1 MSQILKLDYS
11 CTSVETMLIGKKKKN
26 MKNILDLE
34 KFLLLESKEDK
45 TKRMLRSKGY
55 DNPSEIIN
63 AVKHDFSEL
72 EHSERPAYKF
82 LYAICRMYVDKELQ
96 NANDISTMN
105 SMLKIIS
112 EEPHL
117 SEYDHNLNGLSKD
130 EIFQRFLPIQKKETE
145 DEINFV
151 KRMKFTGESDY
162 EIVKIDSYQDAS
174 RYKKYTSWCVTQNN
188 SHFESYSCDGINQ
201 FYFCLKKGFENVKK
215 DNKDAPLNEYGLS
228 MISVCVDYN
237 GMPLYVTTRYN
248 HEFDGENNENLC
260 SPRQVSEV
268 INMNFFEVFKPSK
281 KGEKFNKYKIQEKL
295 ENGADIKSLFDKVNK
310 ITNDFYL
317 VVNDEKQS
325 FIYKKKLVSD
335 WGDYKFNTK
344 KIKFIEEKN
353 DKPVIDYDGDVIL
366 NDKKMSSIPIYFN
379 KVGRDFYCNNN
390 KLTSLEGGPRE
401 VGRDFYCSNNK
412 LTSLEG
418 GPREVGGHF
427 ICIYNNLTS
436 LEGGPEKVGEN
447 FDCAFNKLTS
457 LEGAPREV
465 GGNFGCYNN
474 ELTTLEGAPREVG
487 GKFSCYNN
495 ELTTLEGSPREVGGD
510 FIFGS
515 SSSIYNNLTSLEGGP
530 EKVGG
535 DFYCSN
541 NNLTSL
547 EGAPREVGRNFYC
560 SSNKLTSL
568 EGAPEK
574 VGGNFVCAFNK
585 LTSLEGAPREVGG
598 KFGCYNNELTTLE
611 GSPREVGGDFGCS
624 SNKLTTLKGAPEKV
638 GGDFDCAYNNLTS
651 LEGAPREV
659 GRKFSCAH
667 NNLTSLEGAPR
678 EVGGD
683 FDCAYNNLTS
693 LEGAPREVGGN
704 FGCIGN
710 NLTSLEGGPEKIR
723 GKIINN

>member
-1 MSQILKLDYS
+1 
-11 CTSVETMLIGKKKKN
+11 
-26 MKNILDLE
+26 MKNILDLGS
-34 KFLLLESKEDK
+34 FLILESKEDK

-55 DNPSEIIN
+55 NNPSEIIK

-295 ENGADIKSLFDKVNK
+295 ENGADINSLFDKVDK

-317 VVNDEKQS
+317 VQNDKKQS

-335 WGDYKFNTK
+335 WFKFTFDIK

-366 NDKKMSSIPIYFN
+366 KCKMSSLPIYFN
-379 KVGRDFYCNNN
+379 R
-390 KLTSLEGGPRE
+390 
-401 VGRDFYCSNNK
+401 
-412 LTSLEG
+412 
-418 GPREVGGHF
+418 VGG
-427 ICIYNNLTS
+427 Y
-436 LEGGPEKVGEN
+436 
-447 FDCAFNKLTS
+447 
-457 LEGAPREV
+457 
-465 GGNFGCYNN
+465 FGCFND

-487 GKFSCYNN
+487 G
-495 ELTTLEGSPREVGGD
+495 D
-510 FIFGS
+510 FICF
-515 SSSIYNNLTSLEGGP
+515 
-530 EKVGG
+530 
-535 DFYCSN
+535 
-541 NNLTSL
+541 
-547 EGAPREVGRNFYC
+547 
-560 SSNKLTSL
+560 SNKLTSL

-574 VGGNFVCAFNK
+574 VGGHFDCGHNKLTSLEGSPREVGGDFSCSSNK
-585 LTSLEGAPREVGG
+585 LTSLEGAPREVG
-598 KFGCYNNELTTLE
+598 
-611 GSPREVGGDFGCS
+611 RDF
-624 SNKLTTLKGAPEKV
+624 V
-638 GGDFDCAYNNLTS
+638 CANNNLTS
-651 LEGAPREV
+651 LEGAPEKV
-659 GRKFSCAH
+659 GRDFVCTHNNLTTLEGAPERVGGDFNCYS

-678 EVGGD
+678 EVGG
-683 FDCAYNNLTS
+683 FFSCVYNNLTS
-693 LEGAPREVGGN
+693 LEGAPEKVGGDFSCYNNKLTSLKGAPREVGGYFDCSN
-704 FGCIGN
+704 NKLTSLEGCPREVGGDFHCSGN
-710 NLTSLEGGPEKIR
+710 NLTSLEGGPEEIR
-723 GKIINN
+723 GEIINK

>member
-1 MSQILKLDYS
+1 
-11 CTSVETMLIGKKKKN
+11 

-34 KFLLLESKEDK
+34 RFLLLESKEDK

-55 DNPSEIIN
+55 DNPSEIIK

-82 LYAICRMYVDKELQ
+82 LYGVCRMYVDRELQ

-112 EEPHL
+112 VEPHL
-117 SEYDHNLNGLSKD
+117 SEYDHNLNGLNKE

-237 GMPLYVTTRYN
+237 GMPLYITTRYN

-295 ENGADIKSLFDKVNK
+295 ENGADINSLFDKVDK

-317 VVNDEKQS
+317 VQNDKKQS
-325 FIYKKKLVSD
+325 FLYKKKLIID
-335 WGDYKFNTK
+335 WFNYTFDIK

-353 DKPVIDYDGDVIL
+353 DKPVIDYDGDVTLI
-366 NDKKMSSIPIYFN
+366 KCKISSLPIYFN
-379 KVGRDFYCNNN
+379 R
-390 KLTSLEGGPRE
+390 
-401 VGRDFYCSNNK
+401 
-412 LTSLEG
+412 
-418 GPREVGGHF
+418 VGG
-427 ICIYNNLTS
+427 Y
-436 LEGGPEKVGEN
+436 
-447 FDCAFNKLTS
+447 
-457 LEGAPREV
+457 
-465 GGNFGCYNN
+465 FGCYNN

-487 GKFSCYNN
+487 GNFDCSHNK
-495 ELTTLEGSPREVGGD
+495 LTSLEGGPKKVGRD
-510 FIFGS
+510 FYCS
-515 SSSIYNNLTSLEGGP
+515 YNNLTSLEGVSREVGGDFSCGHNNLTSLKGAP

-535 DFYCSN
+535 NFVCAYN
-541 NNLTSL
+541 N
-547 EGAPREVGRNFYC
+547 
-560 SSNKLTSL
+560 LTSL

-574 VGGNFVCAFNK
+574 VGGNFDCGHNN
-585 LTSLEGAPREVGG
+585 LTSLEGV
-598 KFGCYNNELTTLE
+598 
-611 GSPREVGGDFGCS
+611 PREVGGDFNCY
-624 SNKLTTLKGAPEKV
+624 
-638 GGDFDCAYNNLTS
+638 DNNLTS
-651 LEGAPREV
+651 LEGAPKKV
-659 GRKFSCAH
+659 GRDFVCAH

-678 EVGGD
+678 EVGGFFSCVYNNLTTLKGAPEKVGGNFSCYNNKLTTLKGAPREVGGY
-683 FDCAYNNLTS
+683 FDCSNNKLTS
-693 LEGAPREVGGN
+693 LEGAPREVGGD
-704 FGCIGN
+704 FHCSGN
-710 NLTSLEGGPEKIR
+710 NLTSLEGAPEKIR
-723 GKIINN
+723 GEIINN

>member
-1 MSQILKLDYS
+1 
-11 CTSVETMLIGKKKKN
+11 
-26 MKNILDLE
+26 MKNILDLGS
-34 KFLLLESKEDK
+34 FLILESKEDK
-45 TKRMLRSKGY
+45 TKKMLRSKGY
-55 DNPSEIIN
+55 NNPSEIIK

-82 LYAICRMYVDKELQ
+82 LYAICRMYVDRELQ

-112 EEPHL
+112 VEPHL
-117 SEYDHNLNGLSKD
+117 SEYDHNLNGLNKE

-248 HEFDGENNENLC
+248 HNFNGENNENLC

-295 ENGADIKSLFDKVNK
+295 ENGADINSLFDKVDK

-317 VVNDEKQS
+317 VQNDKKQS

-335 WGDYKFNTK
+335 WFKFTFDIK

-366 NDKKMSSIPIYFN
+366 KCKMSSLPIYFN
-379 KVGRDFYCNNN
+379 RVGGYFGCFNDELTTLEGAPREIGGDFICFSN
-390 KLTSLEGGPRE
+390 KLTSLEGAPEKVGGHFDCGHNKLTSLEGSPREVGGDFSCVYNNLTSLEGSPREVGGDFSCSSNKLTSLEGAPRE
-401 VGRDFYCSNNK
+401 VGRDFVCANNNLTSLKGAPEKVGRDFVCTHNNLTTLEGAPERVGGDFNCYSNNLTSLEGAPREVGGFFSCVYNNLTSLEGAPEKVGGDFSCYNNKLTSLKGAPREVGGYFDCSNNK

-418 GPREVGGHF
+418 GPREVGG
-427 ICIYNNLTS
+427 
-436 LEGGPEKVGEN
+436 
-447 FDCAFNKLTS
+447 
-457 LEGAPREV
+457 
-465 GGNFGCYNN
+465 
-474 ELTTLEGAPREVG
+474 
-487 GKFSCYNN
+487 
-495 ELTTLEGSPREVGGD
+495 D
-510 FIFGS
+510 FH
-515 SSSIYNNLTSLEGGP
+515 
-530 EKVGG
+530 
-535 DFYCSN
+535 CS
-541 NNLTSL
+541 
-547 EGAPREVGRNFYC
+547 
-560 SSNKLTSL
+560 
-568 EGAPEK
+568 
-574 VGGNFVCAFNK
+574 
-585 LTSLEGAPREVGG
+585 
-598 KFGCYNNELTTLE
+598 
-611 GSPREVGGDFGCS
+611 
-624 SNKLTTLKGAPEKV
+624 
-638 GGDFDCAYNNLTS
+638 
-651 LEGAPREV
+651 
-659 GRKFSCAH
+659 
-667 NNLTSLEGAPR
+667 
-678 EVGGD
+678 
-683 FDCAYNNLTS
+683 
-693 LEGAPREVGGN
+693 
-704 FGCIGN
+704 GN
-710 NLTSLEGGPEKIR
+710 NLTSLEGGPEEIR
-723 GKIINN
+723 GEIINK

>member
-1 MSQILKLDYS
+1 
-11 CTSVETMLIGKKKKN
+11 
-26 MKNILDLE
+26 MKNILDLGS
-34 KFLLLESKEDK
+34 FLILESKEDK

-55 DNPSEIIN
+55 DNPSEIIK

-82 LYAICRMYVDKELQ
+82 LYGVCRMYVDRELQ

-237 GMPLYVTTRYN
+237 GMPLYITTRYN

-295 ENGADIKSLFDKVNK
+295 ENGADINSLFDKVDK

-317 VVNDEKQS
+317 VQNDKKQS
-325 FIYKKKLVSD
+325 FLYKKKLVSD
-335 WGDYKFNTK
+335 WFKFTFDIK

-366 NDKKMSSIPIYFN
+366 KCKMSSLPIYFN
-379 KVGRDFYCNNN
+379 RVGGYFGCFNDELTTLEGAPREVGGDFICFSN
-390 KLTSLEGGPRE
+390 KLTSLEGAPEKVGGHFDCGHNKLTSLEGSPREVGGDFSCVYNNLTSLEGSPREVGGDFSCSSNKLTSLEGAPRE
-401 VGRDFYCSNNK
+401 VGRDFVCANNNLTSLEGAPEKVGRDFVCTHNNLTTLEGAPEKVGGDFNCYSNNLTSLEGAPEKVGGFFSCVYNNLTSLEGAPERVDGDFSCYNNKLTSLKGAPREVGGYFDCSNNK

-418 GPREVGGHF
+418 GPREVGG
-427 ICIYNNLTS
+427 
-436 LEGGPEKVGEN
+436 
-447 FDCAFNKLTS
+447 
-457 LEGAPREV
+457 
-465 GGNFGCYNN
+465 
-474 ELTTLEGAPREVG
+474 
-487 GKFSCYNN
+487 
-495 ELTTLEGSPREVGGD
+495 D
-510 FIFGS
+510 FH
-515 SSSIYNNLTSLEGGP
+515 
-530 EKVGG
+530 
-535 DFYCSN
+535 CS
-541 NNLTSL
+541 
-547 EGAPREVGRNFYC
+547 
-560 SSNKLTSL
+560 
-568 EGAPEK
+568 
-574 VGGNFVCAFNK
+574 
-585 LTSLEGAPREVGG
+585 
-598 KFGCYNNELTTLE
+598 
-611 GSPREVGGDFGCS
+611 
-624 SNKLTTLKGAPEKV
+624 
-638 GGDFDCAYNNLTS
+638 
-651 LEGAPREV
+651 
-659 GRKFSCAH
+659 
-667 NNLTSLEGAPR
+667 
-678 EVGGD
+678 
-683 FDCAYNNLTS
+683 
-693 LEGAPREVGGN
+693 
-704 FGCIGN
+704 GN
-710 NLTSLEGGPEKIR
+710 NLTSLEGGPEEIR
-723 GKIINN
+723 GEIINN

>member
-1 MSQILKLDYS
+1 
-11 CTSVETMLIGKKKKN
+11 

-34 KFLLLESKEDK
+34 RFLLLESKEDK

-63 AVKHDFSEL
+63 AVKQGFSEL
-72 EHSERPAYKF
+72 EHSKRPAYKF
-82 LYAICRMYVDKELQ
+82 LYGICRMYADGEFQ
-96 NANDISTMN
+96 NVNDISTMN
-105 SMLKIIS
+105 GMLKTIS

-117 SEYDHNLNGLSKD
+117 SEYDDNLNGLSKD
-130 EIFQRFLPIQKKETE
+130 EIFQRFLPIQKKEAE

-174 RYKKYTSWCVTQNN
+174 RYKKYTSWCVTQNP
-188 SHFESYSCDGINQ
+188 SHFESYSSDGMNQ
-201 FYFCLKKGFENVKK
+201 FYFCLKKGFENIEK

-228 MISVCVDYN
+228 MISICVDYN
-237 GMPLYVTTRYN
+237 GMPLYITTRYN

-317 VVNDEKQS
+317 VQNDKKQS

-401 VGRDFYCSNNK
+401 VGRDFYCSGNK

-418 GPREVGGHF
+418 APREVGGHF

-474 ELTTLEGAPREVG
+474 ELTTLEG
-487 GKFSCYNN
+487 S
-495 ELTTLEGSPREVGGD
+495 
-510 FIFGS
+510 
-515 SSSIYNNLTSLEGGP
+515 
-530 EKVGG
+530 
-535 DFYCSN
+535 
-541 NNLTSL
+541 
-547 EGAPREVGRNFYC
+547 PREVGRNFIC
-560 SSNKLTSL
+560 SSNKLTTL
-568 EGAPEK
+568 KGASEK
-574 VGGNFVCAFNK
+574 VGGSFDCYNNK

-598 KFGCYNNELTTLE
+598 
-611 GSPREVGGDFGCS
+611 DFSCGH
-624 SNKLTTLKGAPEKV
+624 NKLTSLEGAPEKI
-638 GGDFDCAYNNLTS
+638 GGDFDCSGNNLTS
-651 LEGAPREV
+651 LEGA
-659 GRKFSCAH
+659 
-667 NNLTSLEGAPR
+667 
-678 EVGGD
+678 
-683 FDCAYNNLTS
+683 
-693 LEGAPREVGGN
+693 
-704 FGCIGN
+704 
-710 NLTSLEGGPEKIR
+710 PEKIR

>member
-1 MSQILKLDYS
+1 MFFYILLNYFGDDW
-11 CTSVETMLIGKKKKN
+11 LIKEKN

-55 DNPSEIIN
+55 DNPSEIIK

-82 LYAICRMYVDKELQ
+82 LYGVCRMYVDKELQ

-112 EEPHL
+112 VEPHL

-295 ENGADIKSLFDKVNK
+295 ENGADINSLFDKVDK

-317 VVNDEKQS
+317 VQNDKKQS

-335 WGDYKFNTK
+335 WFKFTFDIK

-366 NDKKMSSIPIYFN
+366 KCKMSSLPIYFN
-379 KVGRDFYCNNN
+379 RVGGYFGCFNDELTTLEGAPREVGGDFICFSN
-390 KLTSLEGGPRE
+390 KLTSLEGAPEKVGGHFDCGHNKLTSLEGSPREVGGDFSCVYNNLTSLEGSPREVGGDFSCSSNKLTSLEGAPRE
-401 VGRDFYCSNNK
+401 VGRDFVCANNNLTSLEGAPEKVGRDFVCTHNNLTTLEGAPERVGGDFNCYSNNLTSLEGAPREVGGFFSCVYNNLTSLEGAPERVDGDFSCYNNKLTTLKGAPREVGGYFDCSNNK

-418 GPREVGGHF
+418 GPREVGGDFH
-427 ICIYNNLTS
+427 CS
-436 LEGGPEKVGEN
+436 G
-447 FDCAFNKLTS
+447 NK
-457 LEGAPREV
+457 
-465 GGNFGCYNN
+465 
-474 ELTTLEGAPREVG
+474 
-487 GKFSCYNN
+487 
-495 ELTTLEGSPREVGGD
+495 
-510 FIFGS
+510 
-515 SSSIYNNLTSLEGGP
+515 
-530 EKVGG
+530 
-535 DFYCSN
+535 
-541 NNLTSL
+541 
-547 EGAPREVGRNFYC
+547 
-560 SSNKLTSL
+560 
-568 EGAPEK
+568 
-574 VGGNFVCAFNK
+574 
-585 LTSLEGAPREVGG
+585 
-598 KFGCYNNELTTLE
+598 
-611 GSPREVGGDFGCS
+611 
-624 SNKLTTLKGAPEKV
+624 
-638 GGDFDCAYNNLTS
+638 
-651 LEGAPREV
+651 
-659 GRKFSCAH
+659 
-667 NNLTSLEGAPR
+667 
-678 EVGGD
+678 
-683 FDCAYNNLTS
+683 
-693 LEGAPREVGGN
+693 
-704 FGCIGN
+704 
-710 NLTSLEGGPEKIR
+710 LTSLEGGPEKIR
-723 GKIINN
+723 GEIINK

>member
-1 MSQILKLDYS
+1 MYFGDDW
-11 CTSVETMLIGKKKKN
+11 LIKEKN
-26 MKNILDLE
+26 MKNILDLGS
-34 KFLLLESKEDK
+34 FLILESKEDK
-45 TKRMLRSKGY
+45 TKKMLRSKGY
-55 DNPSEIIN
+55 DNPSEIIK

-82 LYAICRMYVDKELQ
+82 LYAICRMYVDRELQ

-112 EEPHL
+112 VQPHL

-228 MISVCVDYN
+228 MISVCVNYN

-248 HEFDGENNENLC
+248 HEFEGENNENLC

-295 ENGADIKSLFDKVNK
+295 ENGADINSLFDKVDK

-317 VVNDEKQS
+317 VQNDKKQS

-335 WGDYKFNTK
+335 WFKFTFDIK

-366 NDKKMSSIPIYFN
+366 KCKMSSLPIYFN
-379 KVGRDFYCNNN
+379 RVGGYFGCFNDELTTLEGAPREVGGDFICFSN
-390 KLTSLEGGPRE
+390 KLTSLEGAPEKVGGHFDCGHNKLTSLEGSPREVGGDFSCVYNNLTSLEGSPRGVGGDFSCSSNKLTSLEGAPRE
-401 VGRDFYCSNNK
+401 VGRDFVCANNNLTSLKGAPEKVGRDFVCTHNNLTTLEGAPERVGGDFNCYSNNLTSLEGAPREVGGFFSCVYNNLTSLEGTPEKVGGDFSCYNNKLTSLKGAPREVGGYFDCSNNK

-418 GPREVGGHF
+418 GPREVGG
-427 ICIYNNLTS
+427 
-436 LEGGPEKVGEN
+436 
-447 FDCAFNKLTS
+447 
-457 LEGAPREV
+457 
-465 GGNFGCYNN
+465 
-474 ELTTLEGAPREVG
+474 
-487 GKFSCYNN
+487 
-495 ELTTLEGSPREVGGD
+495 D
-510 FIFGS
+510 FH
-515 SSSIYNNLTSLEGGP
+515 
-530 EKVGG
+530 
-535 DFYCSN
+535 CS
-541 NNLTSL
+541 
-547 EGAPREVGRNFYC
+547 
-560 SSNKLTSL
+560 
-568 EGAPEK
+568 
-574 VGGNFVCAFNK
+574 
-585 LTSLEGAPREVGG
+585 
-598 KFGCYNNELTTLE
+598 
-611 GSPREVGGDFGCS
+611 
-624 SNKLTTLKGAPEKV
+624 
-638 GGDFDCAYNNLTS
+638 
-651 LEGAPREV
+651 
-659 GRKFSCAH
+659 
-667 NNLTSLEGAPR
+667 
-678 EVGGD
+678 
-683 FDCAYNNLTS
+683 
-693 LEGAPREVGGN
+693 
-704 FGCIGN
+704 GN
-710 NLTSLEGGPEKIR
+710 NLTSLEGGPEEIR
-723 GKIINN
+723 GEIINK

>member
-1 MSQILKLDYS
+1 
-11 CTSVETMLIGKKKKN
+11 
-26 MKNILDLE
+26 MKNILDLGS
-34 KFLLLESKEDK
+34 FLILESKEDK
-45 TKRMLRSKGY
+45 TKKMLRSKGY

-82 LYAICRMYVDKELQ
+82 LYAICRMYVDRELQ

-105 SMLKIIS
+105 STLKIIS

-117 SEYDHNLNGLSKD
+117 SEYDHNLNGLNKE
-130 EIFQRFLPIQKKETE
+130 EIFQRFLPIQKKESE
-145 DEINFV
+145 NEINFV

-295 ENGADIKSLFDKVNK
+295 ENGADINSLFDKVDK

-317 VVNDEKQS
+317 VQNDKKQS

-366 NDKKMSSIPIYFN
+366 KCKMSSLPIYFN
-379 KVGRDFYCNNN
+379 RVGGYFGCFNDELTTLEGAPREVGGDFICFSNKLTSLEGAPEKVGGHFDCGHNKLTSLEGSPREVGGDFSCVYNNLTSLEGSPREVGGDFSCSSNKLTSLEGAPREVGRDFVCANNNLTSLEGAPEKVGRDFVCTHNKLTSLEGAPERVGGDFNCYSNNLTSLEGAPREVGGFFSCVYNNLTTLKGAPERVDGDFSCYNN

-401 VGRDFYCSNNK
+401 VGGYFDCSNNK

-418 GPREVGGHF
+418 GPREVGG
-427 ICIYNNLTS
+427 
-436 LEGGPEKVGEN
+436 
-447 FDCAFNKLTS
+447 
-457 LEGAPREV
+457 
-465 GGNFGCYNN
+465 
-474 ELTTLEGAPREVG
+474 
-487 GKFSCYNN
+487 
-495 ELTTLEGSPREVGGD
+495 D
-510 FIFGS
+510 FH
-515 SSSIYNNLTSLEGGP
+515 
-530 EKVGG
+530 
-535 DFYCSN
+535 CS
-541 NNLTSL
+541 
-547 EGAPREVGRNFYC
+547 
-560 SSNKLTSL
+560 
-568 EGAPEK
+568 
-574 VGGNFVCAFNK
+574 
-585 LTSLEGAPREVGG
+585 
-598 KFGCYNNELTTLE
+598 
-611 GSPREVGGDFGCS
+611 
-624 SNKLTTLKGAPEKV
+624 
-638 GGDFDCAYNNLTS
+638 
-651 LEGAPREV
+651 
-659 GRKFSCAH
+659 
-667 NNLTSLEGAPR
+667 
-678 EVGGD
+678 
-683 FDCAYNNLTS
+683 
-693 LEGAPREVGGN
+693 
-704 FGCIGN
+704 GN
-710 NLTSLEGGPEKIR
+710 NLTSLEGGPEEIR
-723 GKIINN
+723 GEIINK

>member
-1 MSQILKLDYS
+1 
-11 CTSVETMLIGKKKKN
+11 

-55 DNPSEIIN
+55 DNPSEIIK

-82 LYAICRMYVDKELQ
+82 LYAICRMYVDRELQ

-112 EEPHL
+112 VEPHL

-228 MISVCVDYN
+228 MISVCVNYN

-248 HEFDGENNENLC
+248 HEFEGENNENLC

-295 ENGADIKSLFDKVNK
+295 ENGADINSLFDKVDK

-317 VVNDEKQS
+317 VQNDKKQS
-325 FIYKKKLVSD
+325 FLYKKKLVSD
-335 WGDYKFNTK
+335 WFKFTFDIK

-366 NDKKMSSIPIYFN
+366 KCKMSSLPIYFN
-379 KVGRDFYCNNN
+379 RVGGYFGCFNDELTTLEGAPREVGGDFICFSN
-390 KLTSLEGGPRE
+390 KLTSLEGAPEKVGGHFDCGHNKLTSLEGSPREVGGDFSCVYNNLTSLEGSPREVGGDFSCSSNKLTSLEGAPRE
-401 VGRDFYCSNNK
+401 VGRDFVCANNNLTSLKGAPEKVGRDFVCTHNNLTTLEGAPERVGGDFNCYSNNLTSLEGAPREVGGFFSCVYNNLTSLEGAPEKVGGDFSCYNNKLTSLKGAPREVGGYFDCSNNK

-418 GPREVGGHF
+418 GPREVGG
-427 ICIYNNLTS
+427 
-436 LEGGPEKVGEN
+436 
-447 FDCAFNKLTS
+447 
-457 LEGAPREV
+457 
-465 GGNFGCYNN
+465 
-474 ELTTLEGAPREVG
+474 
-487 GKFSCYNN
+487 
-495 ELTTLEGSPREVGGD
+495 D
-510 FIFGS
+510 FH
-515 SSSIYNNLTSLEGGP
+515 
-530 EKVGG
+530 
-535 DFYCSN
+535 CS
-541 NNLTSL
+541 
-547 EGAPREVGRNFYC
+547 
-560 SSNKLTSL
+560 
-568 EGAPEK
+568 
-574 VGGNFVCAFNK
+574 
-585 LTSLEGAPREVGG
+585 
-598 KFGCYNNELTTLE
+598 
-611 GSPREVGGDFGCS
+611 
-624 SNKLTTLKGAPEKV
+624 
-638 GGDFDCAYNNLTS
+638 
-651 LEGAPREV
+651 
-659 GRKFSCAH
+659 
-667 NNLTSLEGAPR
+667 
-678 EVGGD
+678 
-683 FDCAYNNLTS
+683 
-693 LEGAPREVGGN
+693 
-704 FGCIGN
+704 GN
-710 NLTSLEGGPEKIR
+710 NLTSLKGGPEEIR
-723 GKIINN
+723 GEIINK

>member
-1 MSQILKLDYS
+1 
-11 CTSVETMLIGKKKKN
+11 

-55 DNPSEIIN
+55 NNPSEIIK

-82 LYAICRMYVDKELQ
+82 LYGVCRMYVDRELQ

-117 SEYDHNLNGLSKD
+117 SEYDHNLNGLNKE
-130 EIFQRFLPIQKKETE
+130 EIFQRFLPIQKKESE
-145 DEINFV
+145 NEINFV

-237 GMPLYVTTRYN
+237 GMPLYITTRYN

-295 ENGADIKSLFDKVNK
+295 ENGADINSLFDKVDK

-317 VVNDEKQS
+317 VQNDKKQS
-325 FIYKKKLVSD
+325 FIYKKKLISD
-335 WGDYKFNTK
+335 WFKFTFDIK
-344 KIKFIEEKN
+344 KIKFIKEKN

-366 NDKKMSSIPIYFN
+366 KCKMSSLPIYFN
-379 KVGRDFYCNNN
+379 RVGGYFGCFNDELTTLEGAPREVGGNFICFSN
-390 KLTSLEGGPRE
+390 KLTSLEGAPEKVGGHFDCGHNKLTSLEGSPREVGGDFSCVYNNLTSLEGSPREVGGDFSCSSNKLTSLEGAPRE
-401 VGRDFYCSNNK
+401 VGRDFVCANNNLTSLEGAPEKVGRDFVCTHNNLTTLEGAPERVGGDFNCYSNNLTSLEGAPREVGGFFSCVYNNLTTLEGGPERVDGDFSCYNNKLTTLKGAPREVGGYFDCSNNK

-418 GPREVGGHF
+418 GPREVGG
-427 ICIYNNLTS
+427 
-436 LEGGPEKVGEN
+436 
-447 FDCAFNKLTS
+447 
-457 LEGAPREV
+457 
-465 GGNFGCYNN
+465 
-474 ELTTLEGAPREVG
+474 
-487 GKFSCYNN
+487 
-495 ELTTLEGSPREVGGD
+495 D
-510 FIFGS
+510 FH
-515 SSSIYNNLTSLEGGP
+515 
-530 EKVGG
+530 
-535 DFYCSN
+535 CS
-541 NNLTSL
+541 
-547 EGAPREVGRNFYC
+547 
-560 SSNKLTSL
+560 
-568 EGAPEK
+568 
-574 VGGNFVCAFNK
+574 
-585 LTSLEGAPREVGG
+585 
-598 KFGCYNNELTTLE
+598 
-611 GSPREVGGDFGCS
+611 
-624 SNKLTTLKGAPEKV
+624 
-638 GGDFDCAYNNLTS
+638 
-651 LEGAPREV
+651 
-659 GRKFSCAH
+659 
-667 NNLTSLEGAPR
+667 
-678 EVGGD
+678 
-683 FDCAYNNLTS
+683 
-693 LEGAPREVGGN
+693 
-704 FGCIGN
+704 GN
-710 NLTSLEGGPEKIR
+710 NLTSLEGGPEEIR
-723 GKIINN
+723 GEIINK

>member
-1 MSQILKLDYS
+1 
-11 CTSVETMLIGKKKKN
+11 

-34 KFLLLESKEDK
+34 RFLLLESKEDK

-55 DNPSEIIN
+55 NNPSEIIK

-82 LYAICRMYVDKELQ
+82 LYGVCRMYVDKELQ

-112 EEPHL
+112 VEPHL

-248 HEFDGENNENLC
+248 HEFEGENNENLC

-295 ENGADIKSLFDKVNK
+295 ENGADINSLFDKVDK

-317 VVNDEKQS
+317 VQNDKKQS

-335 WGDYKFNTK
+335 WFKFTFDIK

-366 NDKKMSSIPIYFN
+366 KCKMSSLPIYFN
-379 KVGRDFYCNNN
+379 RVGGYFGCFNDELTTLEGAPREVGGDFICFSN
-390 KLTSLEGGPRE
+390 KLTSLEGAPEKVGGHFDCGHNKLTSLEGAPREVGGDFSCVYNNLTSLEGSPREVGGDFSCSSNKLTSLEGAPRE
-401 VGRDFYCSNNK
+401 VGRDFVCANNNLTSLEGAPEKVGRDFVCTHNNLTTLEGAPERVGGDFNCYSNNLTSLEGAPREVGGFFSCVYNNLTSLEGAPEKVGGDFSCYNNKLTSLKGAPREVGGYFDCSNNK

-418 GPREVGGHF
+418 GPREVGG
-427 ICIYNNLTS
+427 
-436 LEGGPEKVGEN
+436 
-447 FDCAFNKLTS
+447 
-457 LEGAPREV
+457 
-465 GGNFGCYNN
+465 
-474 ELTTLEGAPREVG
+474 
-487 GKFSCYNN
+487 
-495 ELTTLEGSPREVGGD
+495 D
-510 FIFGS
+510 FH
-515 SSSIYNNLTSLEGGP
+515 
-530 EKVGG
+530 
-535 DFYCSN
+535 CS
-541 NNLTSL
+541 
-547 EGAPREVGRNFYC
+547 
-560 SSNKLTSL
+560 
-568 EGAPEK
+568 
-574 VGGNFVCAFNK
+574 
-585 LTSLEGAPREVGG
+585 
-598 KFGCYNNELTTLE
+598 
-611 GSPREVGGDFGCS
+611 
-624 SNKLTTLKGAPEKV
+624 
-638 GGDFDCAYNNLTS
+638 
-651 LEGAPREV
+651 
-659 GRKFSCAH
+659 
-667 NNLTSLEGAPR
+667 
-678 EVGGD
+678 
-683 FDCAYNNLTS
+683 
-693 LEGAPREVGGN
+693 
-704 FGCIGN
+704 GN
-710 NLTSLEGGPEKIR
+710 NLTSLEGGPEEIR
-723 GKIINN
+723 GEIINK

>member
-1 MSQILKLDYS
+1 
-11 CTSVETMLIGKKKKN
+11 
-26 MKNILDLE
+26 MKNILDLGS
-34 KFLLLESKEDK
+34 FLILESKEDK

-55 DNPSEIIN
+55 NNPSEIIK

-82 LYAICRMYVDKELQ
+82 LYAICRMYVDRELQ

-112 EEPHL
+112 VEPHL

-248 HEFDGENNENLC
+248 HKFDGENNENLC

-295 ENGADIKSLFDKVNK
+295 ENGADINSLFDKVDK

-317 VVNDEKQS
+317 VQNDKKQS

-335 WGDYKFNTK
+335 WFKFTFDIK

-353 DKPVIDYDGDVIL
+353 DKPVIDYDGDVKFS
-366 NDKKMSSIPIYFN
+366 NCKMSSLPIYFN
-379 KVGRDFYCNNN
+379 KVG
-390 KLTSLEGGPRE
+390 
-401 VGRDFYCSNNK
+401 
-412 LTSLEG
+412 
-418 GPREVGGHF
+418 GHF
-427 ICIYNNLTS
+427 ICSNNGLTT
-436 LEGGPEKVGEN
+436 LEGV
-447 FDCAFNKLTS
+447 
-457 LEGAPREV
+457 PREV
-465 GGNFGCYNN
+465 GGNFDCSQNK
-474 ELTTLEGAPREVG
+474 LTTLEGVPREVG
-487 GKFSCYNN
+487 GN
-495 ELTTLEGSPREVGGD
+495 
-510 FIFGS
+510 FICF
-515 SSSIYNNLTSLEGGP
+515 
-530 EKVGG
+530 
-535 DFYCSN
+535 
-541 NNLTSL
+541 
-547 EGAPREVGRNFYC
+547 
-560 SSNKLTSL
+560 SNKLTSL

-574 VGGNFVCAFNK
+574 VGGHFDCSQNK
-585 LTSLEGAPREVGG
+585 LTSLEGAPERVGEI
-598 KFGCYNNELTTLE
+598 FVCSYNELTSLKGAPRRVGEIFVCSYNELTSLKGAPRIIRYFICNHNKLTSLKGAPRIVGEDFDCSFNKLTSLE
-611 GSPREVGGDFGCS
+611 GGPREVGGDFICF
-624 SNKLTTLKGAPEKV
+624 SNK
-638 GGDFDCAYNNLTS
+638 
-651 LEGAPREV
+651 
-659 GRKFSCAH
+659 
-667 NNLTSLEGAPR
+667 
-678 EVGGD
+678 
-683 FDCAYNNLTS
+683 
-693 LEGAPREVGGN
+693 
-704 FGCIGN
+704 
-710 NLTSLEGGPEKIR
+710 LTSLEGGPEEIR
-723 GKIINN
+723 GEIINK

>member
-1 MSQILKLDYS
+1 
-11 CTSVETMLIGKKKKN
+11 

-34 KFLLLESKEDK
+34 RFLLLESKEDK

-55 DNPSEIIN
+55 DNPSEIIK

-112 EEPHL
+112 VEPHL

-295 ENGADIKSLFDKVNK
+295 ENGADINSLFDKVDK

-317 VVNDEKQS
+317 VQNDKKQS

-335 WGDYKFNTK
+335 WFKFTFDIK

-366 NDKKMSSIPIYFN
+366 KCKMSSLPIYFN
-379 KVGRDFYCNNN
+379 RVGGYFGCFNDELTTLEGAPREVGGHFMCFSN
-390 KLTSLEGGPRE
+390 KLTSLEGAPEKVGGHFDCGHNKLTSLEGSPRE
-401 VGRDFYCSNNK
+401 VGGDFSCVYNNLTSLEGSPREVGGDFSCSNNKLTTLEGGPERVDGDFGCAYNNLTSLEGAPEKVGGDFSCYNNKLTSLKGAPREVGGYFDCSNNK

-418 GPREVGGHF
+418 GPREVGG
-427 ICIYNNLTS
+427 
-436 LEGGPEKVGEN
+436 
-447 FDCAFNKLTS
+447 
-457 LEGAPREV
+457 
-465 GGNFGCYNN
+465 
-474 ELTTLEGAPREVG
+474 
-487 GKFSCYNN
+487 
-495 ELTTLEGSPREVGGD
+495 D
-510 FIFGS
+510 FH
-515 SSSIYNNLTSLEGGP
+515 
-530 EKVGG
+530 
-535 DFYCSN
+535 CS
-541 NNLTSL
+541 
-547 EGAPREVGRNFYC
+547 
-560 SSNKLTSL
+560 
-568 EGAPEK
+568 
-574 VGGNFVCAFNK
+574 
-585 LTSLEGAPREVGG
+585 
-598 KFGCYNNELTTLE
+598 
-611 GSPREVGGDFGCS
+611 
-624 SNKLTTLKGAPEKV
+624 
-638 GGDFDCAYNNLTS
+638 
-651 LEGAPREV
+651 
-659 GRKFSCAH
+659 
-667 NNLTSLEGAPR
+667 
-678 EVGGD
+678 
-683 FDCAYNNLTS
+683 
-693 LEGAPREVGGN
+693 
-704 FGCIGN
+704 GN
-710 NLTSLEGGPEKIR
+710 NLTSLEGGPEEIR
-723 GKIINN
+723 GEIINK

>member
-1 MSQILKLDYS
+1 
-11 CTSVETMLIGKKKKN
+11 

-55 DNPSEIIN
+55 NNPSEIIK

-82 LYAICRMYVDKELQ
+82 LYAICRMYVDRELQ

-248 HEFDGENNENLC
+248 HEFEGENNENLC

-295 ENGADIKSLFDKVNK
+295 ENGADINSLFDKVDK

-317 VVNDEKQS
+317 VQNDKKQS
-325 FIYKKKLVSD
+325 FLYKKKLVSD
-335 WGDYKFNTK
+335 WFKFTFDIK

-366 NDKKMSSIPIYFN
+366 KCKMSSLPIYFN
-379 KVGRDFYCNNN
+379 RVGGYFGCFNDELTTLEGAPREVGGDFICFSN
-390 KLTSLEGGPRE
+390 KLTSLEGAPEKVGGHFDCGHNKLTSLEGSPREVGGDFSCVYNNLTSLEGSPREVGGDFSCSSNKLTSLEGAPRE
-401 VGRDFYCSNNK
+401 VGRDFVCANNNLTSLEGAPEKVGRDFVCTHNNLTTLEGAPERVGGDFNCYSNNLTSLEGAPREVGGFFSCVYNNLTTLEGAPEKVGGDFSCYNNKLTSLKGAPREVGGYFDCSNNK

-418 GPREVGGHF
+418 GPREVGG
-427 ICIYNNLTS
+427 
-436 LEGGPEKVGEN
+436 
-447 FDCAFNKLTS
+447 
-457 LEGAPREV
+457 
-465 GGNFGCYNN
+465 
-474 ELTTLEGAPREVG
+474 
-487 GKFSCYNN
+487 
-495 ELTTLEGSPREVGGD
+495 D
-510 FIFGS
+510 FH
-515 SSSIYNNLTSLEGGP
+515 
-530 EKVGG
+530 
-535 DFYCSN
+535 CS
-541 NNLTSL
+541 
-547 EGAPREVGRNFYC
+547 
-560 SSNKLTSL
+560 
-568 EGAPEK
+568 
-574 VGGNFVCAFNK
+574 
-585 LTSLEGAPREVGG
+585 
-598 KFGCYNNELTTLE
+598 
-611 GSPREVGGDFGCS
+611 
-624 SNKLTTLKGAPEKV
+624 
-638 GGDFDCAYNNLTS
+638 
-651 LEGAPREV
+651 
-659 GRKFSCAH
+659 
-667 NNLTSLEGAPR
+667 
-678 EVGGD
+678 
-683 FDCAYNNLTS
+683 
-693 LEGAPREVGGN
+693 
-704 FGCIGN
+704 GN
-710 NLTSLEGGPEKIR
+710 NLTSLEGGPEEIR
-723 GKIINN
+723 GEIINK

>member
-1 MSQILKLDYS
+1 
-11 CTSVETMLIGKKKKN
+11 

-34 KFLLLESKEDK
+34 RFLLLESKEDK

-55 DNPSEIIN
+55 DNPSEIIK

-82 LYAICRMYVDKELQ
+82 LYAICRMYVDRELQ

-248 HEFDGENNENLC
+248 HEFEGENNENLC

-295 ENGADIKSLFDKVNK
+295 ENGADINSLFDKVDK

-317 VVNDEKQS
+317 VQNDKKQS
-325 FIYKKKLVSD
+325 FLYKKKLVSD
-335 WGDYKFNTK
+335 WFKFTFDIK

-366 NDKKMSSIPIYFN
+366 KCKMSSLPIYFN
-379 KVGRDFYCNNN
+379 RVGGYFGCFNDELTTLEGAPREVGGDFICFSN
-390 KLTSLEGGPRE
+390 KLTSLEGAPEKVGGHFDCGHNKLTSLEGSPREVGGDFSCVYNNLTSLEGSPREVGGDFSCSSNKLTSLEGAPRE
-401 VGRDFYCSNNK
+401 VGRDFVCANNNLTSLEGAPEKVGRDFVCTHNNLTTLEGAPERVGGDFNCYSNNLTTLEGAPREVGGFFSCVYNNLTSLEGAPEKVGGDFSCYNNKLTSLKGAPREVGGYFDCSNNK

-418 GPREVGGHF
+418 GPREVGGDFH
-427 ICIYNNLTS
+427 CS
-436 LEGGPEKVGEN
+436 G
-447 FDCAFNKLTS
+447 NK
-457 LEGAPREV
+457 
-465 GGNFGCYNN
+465 
-474 ELTTLEGAPREVG
+474 
-487 GKFSCYNN
+487 
-495 ELTTLEGSPREVGGD
+495 
-510 FIFGS
+510 
-515 SSSIYNNLTSLEGGP
+515 
-530 EKVGG
+530 
-535 DFYCSN
+535 
-541 NNLTSL
+541 
-547 EGAPREVGRNFYC
+547 
-560 SSNKLTSL
+560 
-568 EGAPEK
+568 
-574 VGGNFVCAFNK
+574 
-585 LTSLEGAPREVGG
+585 
-598 KFGCYNNELTTLE
+598 
-611 GSPREVGGDFGCS
+611 
-624 SNKLTTLKGAPEKV
+624 
-638 GGDFDCAYNNLTS
+638 
-651 LEGAPREV
+651 
-659 GRKFSCAH
+659 
-667 NNLTSLEGAPR
+667 
-678 EVGGD
+678 
-683 FDCAYNNLTS
+683 
-693 LEGAPREVGGN
+693 
-704 FGCIGN
+704 
-710 NLTSLEGGPEKIR
+710 LTSLEGGPEKIR
-723 GKIINN
+723 GEIINK

>member
-1 MSQILKLDYS
+1 
-11 CTSVETMLIGKKKKN
+11 

-34 KFLLLESKEDK
+34 RFLLLESKEDK

-55 DNPSEIIN
+55 DNPSEIIK

-82 LYAICRMYVDKELQ
+82 LYAICRMYVDRELQ

-112 EEPHL
+112 VEPHL

-228 MISVCVDYN
+228 MISVCVNYN

-248 HEFDGENNENLC
+248 HEFEGENNENLC

-295 ENGADIKSLFDKVNK
+295 ENGADINSLFDKVDK

-317 VVNDEKQS
+317 VQNDKKQS
-325 FIYKKKLVSD
+325 FLYKKKLVSD
-335 WGDYKFNTK
+335 WFKFTFDIK

-366 NDKKMSSIPIYFN
+366 KCKMSSLPIYFN
-379 KVGRDFYCNNN
+379 RVGGYFGCFNDELTTLEGAPREVGGDFICFSN
-390 KLTSLEGGPRE
+390 KLTSLEGAPEKVGGHFDCGHNKLTSLEGSPREVGGDFSCVYNNLTSLEGSPREVGGDFSCSSNKLTSLEGAPRE
-401 VGRDFYCSNNK
+401 VGRDFVCANNNLTSLKGAPEKVGRDFVCTHNNLTTLEGAPERVGGDFNCYSNNLTSLEGAPREVGGFFSCVYNNLTSLEGAPEKVGGDFSCYNNKLTSLKGAPREVGGYFDCSNNK

-418 GPREVGGHF
+418 GPREVGG
-427 ICIYNNLTS
+427 
-436 LEGGPEKVGEN
+436 
-447 FDCAFNKLTS
+447 
-457 LEGAPREV
+457 
-465 GGNFGCYNN
+465 
-474 ELTTLEGAPREVG
+474 
-487 GKFSCYNN
+487 
-495 ELTTLEGSPREVGGD
+495 D
-510 FIFGS
+510 FH
-515 SSSIYNNLTSLEGGP
+515 
-530 EKVGG
+530 
-535 DFYCSN
+535 CS
-541 NNLTSL
+541 
-547 EGAPREVGRNFYC
+547 
-560 SSNKLTSL
+560 
-568 EGAPEK
+568 
-574 VGGNFVCAFNK
+574 
-585 LTSLEGAPREVGG
+585 
-598 KFGCYNNELTTLE
+598 
-611 GSPREVGGDFGCS
+611 
-624 SNKLTTLKGAPEKV
+624 
-638 GGDFDCAYNNLTS
+638 
-651 LEGAPREV
+651 
-659 GRKFSCAH
+659 
-667 NNLTSLEGAPR
+667 
-678 EVGGD
+678 
-683 FDCAYNNLTS
+683 
-693 LEGAPREVGGN
+693 
-704 FGCIGN
+704 GN
-710 NLTSLEGGPEKIR
+710 NLTSLEGGPEEIR
-723 GKIINN
+723 GEIINK

>member
-1 MSQILKLDYS
+1 MYFGDDW
-11 CTSVETMLIGKKKKN
+11 LIKEKN
-26 MKNILDLE
+26 MKNILDLGS
-34 KFLLLESKEDK
+34 FLILESKEDK
-45 TKRMLRSKGY
+45 KKKMLRSKGY
-55 DNPSEIIN
+55 DNPSEIIK

-82 LYAICRMYVDKELQ
+82 LYAICRMYVDRELQ

-117 SEYDHNLNGLSKD
+117 SEYDHNLNGLNKE

-248 HEFDGENNENLC
+248 HEFEGENNENLC

-295 ENGADIKSLFDKVNK
+295 ENGADINSLFDKVDK

-317 VVNDEKQS
+317 VQNDKKQS

-335 WGDYKFNTK
+335 WFKFTFDIK

-366 NDKKMSSIPIYFN
+366 KCKMSSLPIYFN
-379 KVGRDFYCNNN
+379 RVGGYFGCFNDELTTLEGAPREVGGDFICFSN
-390 KLTSLEGGPRE
+390 KLTSLEGAPEKVGGHFDCGHNKLTSLEGSPREVGGDFSCSSNKLTSLEGAPRE
-401 VGRDFYCSNNK
+401 VGRDFVCANNNLTSLEGAPEKVGRDFVCTHNNLTTLEGAPERVGGDFNCYSNNLTSLEGAPREVGGFFSCVYNNLTSLEGAPEKVGGDFSCYNNKLTSLKGAPREVGGYFDCSNNK

-418 GPREVGGHF
+418 GPREVGG
-427 ICIYNNLTS
+427 
-436 LEGGPEKVGEN
+436 
-447 FDCAFNKLTS
+447 
-457 LEGAPREV
+457 
-465 GGNFGCYNN
+465 
-474 ELTTLEGAPREVG
+474 
-487 GKFSCYNN
+487 
-495 ELTTLEGSPREVGGD
+495 D
-510 FIFGS
+510 FH
-515 SSSIYNNLTSLEGGP
+515 
-530 EKVGG
+530 
-535 DFYCSN
+535 CS
-541 NNLTSL
+541 
-547 EGAPREVGRNFYC
+547 
-560 SSNKLTSL
+560 
-568 EGAPEK
+568 
-574 VGGNFVCAFNK
+574 
-585 LTSLEGAPREVGG
+585 
-598 KFGCYNNELTTLE
+598 
-611 GSPREVGGDFGCS
+611 
-624 SNKLTTLKGAPEKV
+624 
-638 GGDFDCAYNNLTS
+638 
-651 LEGAPREV
+651 
-659 GRKFSCAH
+659 
-667 NNLTSLEGAPR
+667 
-678 EVGGD
+678 
-683 FDCAYNNLTS
+683 
-693 LEGAPREVGGN
+693 
-704 FGCIGN
+704 GN
-710 NLTSLEGGPEKIR
+710 NLTSLEGGPEEIR
-723 GKIINN
+723 GEIINK

>member
-26 MKNILDLE
+26 MKNILDLGS
-34 KFLLLESKEDK
+34 FLILESKEDK
-45 TKRMLRSKGY
+45 TKKMLRSKGY
-55 DNPSEIIN
+55 DNPSEIIK

-82 LYAICRMYVDKELQ
+82 LYGVCRMYVDKELQ

-112 EEPHL
+112 VEPHL

-237 GMPLYVTTRYN
+237 GMPLYITTRYN

-295 ENGADIKSLFDKVNK
+295 ENGADIKSLFDKVDK

-317 VVNDEKQS
+317 VQNDKKQS
-325 FIYKKKLVSD
+325 FLYKKKLVSD

-366 NDKKMSSIPIYFN
+366 KCKMSSLPIYFN
-379 KVGRDFYCNNN
+379 RVGGYFGCFNDELTTLEGAPREVGGNFICFSN
-390 KLTSLEGGPRE
+390 KLTSLEGAPEKVGGHFDCGHNKLTSLEGSPREVGGDFSCVYNNLTSLEGSPREVGGDFSCSSNKLTSLEGAPRE
-401 VGRDFYCSNNK
+401 VGRDFVCANNNLTSLEGAPEKVGRDFVCTHNNLTTLEGAPERVGGDFNCYSNNLTSLEGAPREVGGFFSCVYNNLTTLKGAPERVDGDFSCYNNKLTTLKGAPREVGGYFDCSNNK

-418 GPREVGGHF
+418 GPREVGG
-427 ICIYNNLTS
+427 
-436 LEGGPEKVGEN
+436 
-447 FDCAFNKLTS
+447 
-457 LEGAPREV
+457 
-465 GGNFGCYNN
+465 
-474 ELTTLEGAPREVG
+474 
-487 GKFSCYNN
+487 
-495 ELTTLEGSPREVGGD
+495 D
-510 FIFGS
+510 FH
-515 SSSIYNNLTSLEGGP
+515 
-530 EKVGG
+530 
-535 DFYCSN
+535 CS
-541 NNLTSL
+541 
-547 EGAPREVGRNFYC
+547 
-560 SSNKLTSL
+560 
-568 EGAPEK
+568 
-574 VGGNFVCAFNK
+574 
-585 LTSLEGAPREVGG
+585 
-598 KFGCYNNELTTLE
+598 
-611 GSPREVGGDFGCS
+611 
-624 SNKLTTLKGAPEKV
+624 
-638 GGDFDCAYNNLTS
+638 
-651 LEGAPREV
+651 
-659 GRKFSCAH
+659 
-667 NNLTSLEGAPR
+667 
-678 EVGGD
+678 
-683 FDCAYNNLTS
+683 
-693 LEGAPREVGGN
+693 
-704 FGCIGN
+704 GN
-710 NLTSLEGGPEKIR
+710 NLTSLEGGPEEIR
-723 GKIINN
+723 GEIINK

>member
-1 MSQILKLDYS
+1 MYFGDDW
-11 CTSVETMLIGKKKKN
+11 LIKEKN
-26 MKNILDLE
+26 MKNILDLGS
-34 KFLLLESKEDK
+34 FLILESKEDK
-45 TKRMLRSKGY
+45 TKKMLRSKGY
-55 DNPSEIIN
+55 NNPSEIIK

-112 EEPHL
+112 VEPHL
-117 SEYDHNLNGLSKD
+117 SEYDHNLNGLNKE

-248 HEFDGENNENLC
+248 HKFNGENNENLC

-295 ENGADIKSLFDKVNK
+295 ENGADINSLFDKVDK

-317 VVNDEKQS
+317 VQNDKKQS

-335 WGDYKFNTK
+335 WFKFTFDIK

-366 NDKKMSSIPIYFN
+366 KCKMSSLPIYFN
-379 KVGRDFYCNNN
+379 RVGGYFGCFNDELTTLEGAPREVGGDFICFSN
-390 KLTSLEGGPRE
+390 KLTSLEGAPEKVGGHFDCGHNKLTSLEGSPRE
-401 VGRDFYCSNNK
+401 VGGDFSCVYNNLTSLEGSPREVGGDFSCSSNKLTSLEGAPREVGGFFSCVYNNLTSLEGAPEKVGGDFSCYNNKLTTLKGAPREVGGYFDCSNNK

-418 GPREVGGHF
+418 GPREVGG
-427 ICIYNNLTS
+427 
-436 LEGGPEKVGEN
+436 
-447 FDCAFNKLTS
+447 
-457 LEGAPREV
+457 
-465 GGNFGCYNN
+465 
-474 ELTTLEGAPREVG
+474 
-487 GKFSCYNN
+487 
-495 ELTTLEGSPREVGGD
+495 D
-510 FIFGS
+510 FH
-515 SSSIYNNLTSLEGGP
+515 
-530 EKVGG
+530 
-535 DFYCSN
+535 CS
-541 NNLTSL
+541 
-547 EGAPREVGRNFYC
+547 
-560 SSNKLTSL
+560 
-568 EGAPEK
+568 
-574 VGGNFVCAFNK
+574 
-585 LTSLEGAPREVGG
+585 
-598 KFGCYNNELTTLE
+598 
-611 GSPREVGGDFGCS
+611 
-624 SNKLTTLKGAPEKV
+624 
-638 GGDFDCAYNNLTS
+638 
-651 LEGAPREV
+651 
-659 GRKFSCAH
+659 
-667 NNLTSLEGAPR
+667 
-678 EVGGD
+678 
-683 FDCAYNNLTS
+683 
-693 LEGAPREVGGN
+693 
-704 FGCIGN
+704 GN
-710 NLTSLEGGPEKIR
+710 NLTSLEGGPEEIR
-723 GKIINN
+723 GEIINK

>member
-1 MSQILKLDYS
+1 
-11 CTSVETMLIGKKKKN
+11 
-26 MKNILDLE
+26 MKNILDLGS
-34 KFLLLESKEDK
+34 FLILESKEDK

-55 DNPSEIIN
+55 DNPSEIIK

-82 LYAICRMYVDKELQ
+82 LYAICRMYVDRELQ

-112 EEPHL
+112 VEPHL

-151 KRMKFTGESDY
+151 KRMKFTGESNY

-237 GMPLYVTTRYN
+237 GMPLYITTRYN

-295 ENGADIKSLFDKVNK
+295 ENGADINSLFDKVDK

-317 VVNDEKQS
+317 VQNDKKQS
-325 FIYKKKLVSD
+325 FLYKKKLVSD
-335 WGDYKFNTK
+335 WFKFTFDIK

-366 NDKKMSSIPIYFN
+366 KCKMSSLPIYFN
-379 KVGRDFYCNNN
+379 RVGGYFGCFNDELTTLEGAPREVGGDFICFSN
-390 KLTSLEGGPRE
+390 KLTSLEGAPEKVGGHFDCGHNKLTSLEGSPREVGGDFSCVYNNLTSLEGSPREVGGDFSCSSNKLTSLEGAPRE
-401 VGRDFYCSNNK
+401 VGRDFVCANNNLTSLEGAPEKVGRDFVCTHNNLTSLEGAPERVGGDFNCYSNNLTSLEGAPREVGGFFSCVYNNLTSLEGAPERVDGDFSCYNNKLTSLKGAPREVGGYFDCSNNK

-418 GPREVGGHF
+418 GPREVGGDFH
-427 ICIYNNLTS
+427 CSGNKLTS
-436 LEGGPEKVGEN
+436 LEGGPEE
-447 FDCAFNKLTS
+447 
-457 LEGAPREV
+457 
-465 GGNFGCYNN
+465 
-474 ELTTLEGAPREVG
+474 
-487 GKFSCYNN
+487 
-495 ELTTLEGSPREVGGD
+495 
-510 FIFGS
+510 
-515 SSSIYNNLTSLEGGP
+515 
-530 EKVGG
+530 
-535 DFYCSN
+535 
-541 NNLTSL
+541 
-547 EGAPREVGRNFYC
+547 
-560 SSNKLTSL
+560 
-568 EGAPEK
+568 
-574 VGGNFVCAFNK
+574 
-585 LTSLEGAPREVGG
+585 
-598 KFGCYNNELTTLE
+598 
-611 GSPREVGGDFGCS
+611 
-624 SNKLTTLKGAPEKV
+624 
-638 GGDFDCAYNNLTS
+638 
-651 LEGAPREV
+651 
-659 GRKFSCAH
+659 
-667 NNLTSLEGAPR
+667 
-678 EVGGD
+678 
-683 FDCAYNNLTS
+683 
-693 LEGAPREVGGN
+693 
-704 FGCIGN
+704 
-710 NLTSLEGGPEKIR
+710 IR
-723 GKIINN
+723 GEIINK

>member
-1 MSQILKLDYS
+1 
-11 CTSVETMLIGKKKKN
+11 

-34 KFLLLESKEDK
+34 RFLLLESKEDK

-55 DNPSEIIN
+55 NNPSEIIK

-82 LYAICRMYVDKELQ
+82 LYAICRMYVDRELQ

-112 EEPHL
+112 VEPHL

-248 HEFDGENNENLC
+248 HEFEGENNENLC

-295 ENGADIKSLFDKVNK
+295 ENGADINSLFDKVDK

-317 VVNDEKQS
+317 VQNDKKQS
-325 FIYKKKLVSD
+325 FLYKKKLVSD
-335 WGDYKFNTK
+335 WFKFTFDIK

-366 NDKKMSSIPIYFN
+366 KCKMSSLPIYFN
-379 KVGRDFYCNNN
+379 RVGGYFGCFNDELTTLEGAPREVGGDFICFSN
-390 KLTSLEGGPRE
+390 KLTSLEGAPEKVGGHFDCGHNKLTSLEGSPREVGGDFSCVYNNLTSLEGSPREVGGDFSCSSNKLTSLEGAPRE
-401 VGRDFYCSNNK
+401 VGRDFVCANNNLTSLEGAPEKVGRDFVCTHNNLTTLEGAPERVGGDFNCYSNNLTSLEGAPREVGGFFSCVYNNLTTLEGAPEKVGGDFSCYNNKLTSLKGAPREVGGYFDCSNNK

-418 GPREVGGHF
+418 GPREVGG
-427 ICIYNNLTS
+427 
-436 LEGGPEKVGEN
+436 
-447 FDCAFNKLTS
+447 
-457 LEGAPREV
+457 
-465 GGNFGCYNN
+465 
-474 ELTTLEGAPREVG
+474 
-487 GKFSCYNN
+487 
-495 ELTTLEGSPREVGGD
+495 D
-510 FIFGS
+510 FH
-515 SSSIYNNLTSLEGGP
+515 
-530 EKVGG
+530 
-535 DFYCSN
+535 CS
-541 NNLTSL
+541 
-547 EGAPREVGRNFYC
+547 
-560 SSNKLTSL
+560 
-568 EGAPEK
+568 
-574 VGGNFVCAFNK
+574 
-585 LTSLEGAPREVGG
+585 
-598 KFGCYNNELTTLE
+598 
-611 GSPREVGGDFGCS
+611 
-624 SNKLTTLKGAPEKV
+624 
-638 GGDFDCAYNNLTS
+638 
-651 LEGAPREV
+651 
-659 GRKFSCAH
+659 
-667 NNLTSLEGAPR
+667 
-678 EVGGD
+678 
-683 FDCAYNNLTS
+683 
-693 LEGAPREVGGN
+693 
-704 FGCIGN
+704 GN
-710 NLTSLEGGPEKIR
+710 NLTSLEGGPEEIR
-723 GKIINN
+723 GEIINK

>member
-1 MSQILKLDYS
+1 
-11 CTSVETMLIGKKKKN
+11 
-26 MKNILDLE
+26 MKNILDLGS
-34 KFLLLESKEDK
+34 FLILESKEDK

-55 DNPSEIIN
+55 DNPSEIIK

-82 LYAICRMYVDKELQ
+82 LYGVCRMYVDRELQ

-112 EEPHL
+112 VEPHL
-117 SEYDHNLNGLSKD
+117 SEYDHNLNGLNKE

-295 ENGADIKSLFDKVNK
+295 ENGADINSLFDKVNK

-317 VVNDEKQS
+317 VQNDKKQS
-325 FIYKKKLVSD
+325 FLYKKKLISD
-335 WGDYKFNTK
+335 WFKFTFDIK

-366 NDKKMSSIPIYFN
+366 KCKMSSLPIYFN
-379 KVGRDFYCNNN
+379 RVGGYFGCFNDELTTLEGAPREVGGDFICFSN
-390 KLTSLEGGPRE
+390 KLTSLEGAPEKVGGHFDCGHNKLTSLEGSPREVGGDFSCVYNNLTSLEGSPREVGGDFSCSSNKLTSLEGAPRE
-401 VGRDFYCSNNK
+401 VGRDFVCANNNLTSLEGAPEKVGRDFVCTHNNLTTLEGAPERVGGDFNCYSNNLTSLEGSPREVGGFFSCVYNNLTTLKGAPERVDGDFSCYNNKLTSLKGAPREVGGYFDCSNNK

-418 GPREVGGHF
+418 GPREVGG
-427 ICIYNNLTS
+427 
-436 LEGGPEKVGEN
+436 
-447 FDCAFNKLTS
+447 
-457 LEGAPREV
+457 
-465 GGNFGCYNN
+465 
-474 ELTTLEGAPREVG
+474 
-487 GKFSCYNN
+487 
-495 ELTTLEGSPREVGGD
+495 D
-510 FIFGS
+510 FH
-515 SSSIYNNLTSLEGGP
+515 
-530 EKVGG
+530 
-535 DFYCSN
+535 CS
-541 NNLTSL
+541 
-547 EGAPREVGRNFYC
+547 
-560 SSNKLTSL
+560 
-568 EGAPEK
+568 
-574 VGGNFVCAFNK
+574 
-585 LTSLEGAPREVGG
+585 
-598 KFGCYNNELTTLE
+598 
-611 GSPREVGGDFGCS
+611 
-624 SNKLTTLKGAPEKV
+624 
-638 GGDFDCAYNNLTS
+638 
-651 LEGAPREV
+651 
-659 GRKFSCAH
+659 
-667 NNLTSLEGAPR
+667 
-678 EVGGD
+678 
-683 FDCAYNNLTS
+683 
-693 LEGAPREVGGN
+693 
-704 FGCIGN
+704 GN
-710 NLTSLEGGPEKIR
+710 NLTSLEGGPEEIR
-723 GKIINN
+723 GEIINK

>member
-1 MSQILKLDYS
+1 
-11 CTSVETMLIGKKKKN
+11 

-55 DNPSEIIN
+55 DNPSEIIK

-82 LYAICRMYVDKELQ
+82 LYAICRMYVDRELQ

-112 EEPHL
+112 VEPHL

-248 HEFDGENNENLC
+248 HEFEGENNENLC

-295 ENGADIKSLFDKVNK
+295 ENGADINSLFDKVDK

-317 VVNDEKQS
+317 VQNDKKQS
-325 FIYKKKLVSD
+325 FLYKKKLVSD
-335 WGDYKFNTK
+335 WFKFTFDIK

-366 NDKKMSSIPIYFN
+366 KCKMSSLPIYFN
-379 KVGRDFYCNNN
+379 RVGGYFGCFNDELTTLEGAPREVGGDFICFSN
-390 KLTSLEGGPRE
+390 KLTSLEGAPEKVGGHFDCGHNKLTSLEGSPREVGGDFSCVYNNLTSLEGSPREVGGDFSCSSNKLTSLEGAPRE
-401 VGRDFYCSNNK
+401 VGRDFVCANNNLTSLKGAPEKVGRDFVCTHNNLTTLEGAPERVGGDFNCYSNNLTSLEGAPREVGGFFSCVYNNLTSLEGAPEKVGGDFSCYNNKLTSLKGAPREVGGYFDCSNNK

-418 GPREVGGHF
+418 GPREVGG
-427 ICIYNNLTS
+427 
-436 LEGGPEKVGEN
+436 
-447 FDCAFNKLTS
+447 
-457 LEGAPREV
+457 
-465 GGNFGCYNN
+465 
-474 ELTTLEGAPREVG
+474 
-487 GKFSCYNN
+487 
-495 ELTTLEGSPREVGGD
+495 D
-510 FIFGS
+510 FH
-515 SSSIYNNLTSLEGGP
+515 
-530 EKVGG
+530 
-535 DFYCSN
+535 CS
-541 NNLTSL
+541 
-547 EGAPREVGRNFYC
+547 
-560 SSNKLTSL
+560 
-568 EGAPEK
+568 
-574 VGGNFVCAFNK
+574 
-585 LTSLEGAPREVGG
+585 
-598 KFGCYNNELTTLE
+598 
-611 GSPREVGGDFGCS
+611 
-624 SNKLTTLKGAPEKV
+624 
-638 GGDFDCAYNNLTS
+638 
-651 LEGAPREV
+651 
-659 GRKFSCAH
+659 
-667 NNLTSLEGAPR
+667 
-678 EVGGD
+678 
-683 FDCAYNNLTS
+683 
-693 LEGAPREVGGN
+693 
-704 FGCIGN
+704 GN
-710 NLTSLEGGPEKIR
+710 NLTSLEGGPEEIR
-723 GKIINN
+723 GEIINK